1 MAYLRHRKFLPHNHP
16 FRRLKKS
23 FNGQRELGSIPEPLF
38 REVVF
43 EKTKD
48 LDFQRGKINKKRKH
62 SKGSTK
68 SCWNR
73 KSAFFELPYCKHLHV
88 RHCLDV
94 MHIEKNVCMNILG
107 TLLDISGK
115 TKNGLNA
122 KRDLADLKIRPELT
136 PINGEKIFFIPPAC
150 YTLTKKE
157 KRFLL
162 KLLSEMKVPR
172 GYSSNVTNL
181 VSIEDSKLNGL
192 KSHDCHVLLQQLL
205 PVAIRYVLPKH
216 VRYAITRLCLFFFN
230 SICNKVIDVTQ
241 VEKLQEDIVITLCLL
256 EK

>member
-1 MAYLRHRKFLPHNHP
+1 MEKKMAYLGHRKFLPHNHP
-16 FRRLKKS
+16 FRRQKKS
-23 FNGQRELGSIPEPLF
+23 FNGQRELGSIHEPLSG
-38 REVVF
+38 EVVF

-48 LDFQRGKINKKRKH
+48 LDFQGGKKH

-73 KSAFFELPYCKHLHV
+73 KSAFFELPYWKHLHV

-107 TLLDISGK
+107 TLLDIPRK
-115 TKNGLNA
+115 TKDGLNA
-122 KRDLADLKIRPELT
+122 RRDLADLKIRPKFS
-136 PINGEKIFFIPPAC
+136 PIKGEKKIFIPPAC

-157 KRFLL
+157 KRFVL
-162 KLLSEMKVPR
+162 KSLSEMKVPR

-205 PVAIRYVLPKH
+205 PVAIRFVLPKH
-216 VRYAITRLCLFFFN
+216 VRYSSKKYLINFN
-230 SICNKVIDVTQ
+230 SHINQIILIK
-241 VEKLQEDIVITLCLL
+241 
-256 EK
+256 